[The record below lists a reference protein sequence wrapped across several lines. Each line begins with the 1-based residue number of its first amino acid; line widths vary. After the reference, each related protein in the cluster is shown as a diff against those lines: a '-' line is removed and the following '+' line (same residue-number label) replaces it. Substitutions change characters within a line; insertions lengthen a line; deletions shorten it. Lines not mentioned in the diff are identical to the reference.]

1 MFYVESFP
9 QNSIPILL
17 HAYIWTLVTSKD
29 SIINHSDTKIGHTV
43 VFVATE
49 FLSAME

>member
-9 QNSIPILL
+9 QNSILILF

-43 VFVATE
+43 VFVANE